1 MNRVFS
7 WINLCRPNFSSG
19 FDSRWL
25 AGHLH
30 AAVLRYFKYP
40 VSKSKS
46 ILSSL
51 YPDLILL
58 ALNYR
63 TVVLFCFPFN
73 YRTVYQPV
81 SQSETTYCSIDKL
94 CSTFCDS
101 MNYSTPGFPVLYYLP
116 EFAQAHVH
124 WIDDASQPSHPL
136 LLPFLPALNLSQYQ
150 GSFQLVGS
158 EHQVARPLQL

>member
-101 MNYSTPGFPVLYYLP
+101 MNYSTPGFPVLYYLL
-116 EFAQAHVH
+116 EFAQTHVH
-124 WIDDASQPSHPL
+124 WIGDAIKPSHPL
-136 LLPFLPALNLSQYQ
+136 LPPSPSALNLSQHQ
-150 GSFQLVGS
+150 GLFQWVSCTCNLLFC
-158 EHQVARPLQL
+158 R